1 MLAQKIEDHNCKIQT
16 QRLKMGGVNAACEAD
31 RSLQKQ
37 IKIYE
42 NRLDKAYIKYNEV
55 CNLTPYP
62 LFFKSSEQCET
73 LAVPSKSI

>member
-1 MLAQKIEDHNCKIQT
+1 MVTQKIDDHNSKIQT
-16 QRLKMGGVNAACEAD
+16 QRLKMGGINAAHEAD

-55 CNLTPYP
+55 CNPFPMIDLG
-62 LFFKSSEQCET
+62 LVMT
-73 LAVPSKSI
+73 LHILGSGHDHV